1 MAAKLARQQS
11 IKFKQKSS
19 DNDDDVRLRWHLGG
33 YVIGLAVLLGSLT
46 YAYVQITRDDVLPIK
61 ELRLVGEFDRVESN
75 VLKGLVTQK
84 MDGNFFTVD
93 VANIHK
99 TVTDLPW
106 VDFAW
111 VDRVW
116 PQTLQVRVVEEKP
129 IAYLEGAGLLN
140 KNGEVFTN
148 EMVLASSQ
156 VLPKLSGSLED
167 RQALIEKYN
176 QFAKYFQL
184 YDLSITLL
192 NLDQRGSLK
201 MRLSNGV
208 ELVLGRE
215 DVAHRLNRFL
225 KIFGQKMA
233 RGETSFKHV
242 DLRYANGF
250 ALSKLKQQLNAVVS

>member
-1 MAAKLARQQS
+1 MAARLARQQS
-11 IKFKQKSS
+11 IRFKQNSS
-19 DNDDDVRLRWHLGG
+19 DSDDSVRLYWHLSG
-33 YVIGLAVLLGSLT
+33 YVIGLAVLLGSLA
-46 YAYVQITRDDVLPIK
+46 YAYAQITRDDVLPIT
-61 ELRLVGEFDRVESN
+61 ELRLVGEFDRVELN
-75 VLKGLVTQK
+75 VLKELVTQK

-93 VANIHK
+93 VANIHQ

-129 IAYLEGAGLLN
+129 VAYLEGVGLLN
-140 KNGEVFTN
+140 KNGDVFTS
-148 EMVLASSQ
+148 EMALAPGQ

-167 RQALIEKYN
+167 RQVLIEKYN
-176 QFAKYFQL
+176 EFAKYFQL

-192 NLDQRGSLK
+192 DLDQRGSLK

-215 DVAHRLNRFL
+215 DVARRLNRFL

-233 RGETSFKHV
+233 QGESSFKHV

-250 ALSKLKQQLNAVVS
+250 ALSEVKQQLDTVVS